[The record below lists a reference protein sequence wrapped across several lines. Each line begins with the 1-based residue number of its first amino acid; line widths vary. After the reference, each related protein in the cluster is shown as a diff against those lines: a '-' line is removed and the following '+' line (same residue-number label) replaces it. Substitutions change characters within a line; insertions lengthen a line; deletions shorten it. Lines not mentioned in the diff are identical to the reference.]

1 MIDLIPLGSL
11 RAGQRALVEQVLG
24 HPDHVHRLEELGVRG
39 GASIEMLQS
48 GSPCI
53 VQLAGNKLCFRGGE
67 TMSILVRVGALA

>member
-11 RAGQRALVEQVLG
+11 RAGPRALVEQVLG
-24 HPDHVHRLEELGVRG
+24 QADHVHRLEELGIRG
-39 GASIEMLQS
+39 GASVEMLQA

-67 TMSILVRVGALA
+67 TMSILVRVGASA

>member
-1 MIDLIPLGSL
+1 MFDLIPLGSL

-24 HPDHVHRLEELGVRG
+24 QAYQVHRLEELGIRG
-39 GASIEMLQS
+39 GASIEMLQP

-67 TMSILVRVGALA
+67 TMSILVRVGAVA

>member
-1 MIDLIPLGSL
+1 VFDLIPLGSL

-24 HPDHVHRLEELGVRG
+24 QADQVHRLEELGIRG
-39 GASIEMLQS
+39 GASIEMLQA

-67 TMSILVRVGALA
+67 TMSILVRLGAET